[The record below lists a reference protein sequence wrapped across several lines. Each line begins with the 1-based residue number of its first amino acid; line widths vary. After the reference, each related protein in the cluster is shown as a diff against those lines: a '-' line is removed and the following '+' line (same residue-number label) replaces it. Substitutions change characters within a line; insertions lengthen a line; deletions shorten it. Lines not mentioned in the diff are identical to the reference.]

1 MVPFCLSDGI
11 GFSTIVSNLSS
22 DLAVNSE
29 KMGFLGFLENRGFY
43 PPCDAG
49 LNFLPAP
56 EGKETFL
63 GVLTRKVT
71 FPCIP
76 RGVEV
81 ILGVLGGL
89 GVFPPGPPPGLF
101 GSPFYPPLP
110 PPGLSIP
117 GTPPGCLPVPKNR
130 GAFRPSGVTP
140 GGQKRGVFGGSKK
153 GQKRGQKRA
162 KVNRVEKSPHIDPQK
177 QPLAPHL
184 RC

>member
-1 MVPFCLSDGI
+1 
-11 GFSTIVSNLSS
+11 
-22 DLAVNSE
+22 
-29 KMGFLGFLENRGFY
+29 MGFLGFLENRGFY

-130 GAFRPSGVTP
+130 GHSDHPASLSR
-140 GGQKRGVFGGSKK
+140 GSKK
-153 GQKRGQKRA
+153 GCFWGVQKGSK
-162 KVNRVEKSPHIDPQK
+162 KGSKKGKSESCGEKSSHRPSKTALSPPPQVLK
-177 QPLAPHL
+177 SRNRILPEHHL
-184 RC
+184 VEYYPVPKNRGRSGWR